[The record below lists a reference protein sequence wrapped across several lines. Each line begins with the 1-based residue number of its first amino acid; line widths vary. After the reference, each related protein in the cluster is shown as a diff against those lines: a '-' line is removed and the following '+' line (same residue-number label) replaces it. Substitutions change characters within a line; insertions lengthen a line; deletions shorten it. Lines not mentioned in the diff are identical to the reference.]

1 MLVET
6 EALTAILG
14 FLALTSTATML
25 SLRHCLSC
33 FFAFHG
39 FIFDS
44 CCFSVLWNSY
54 AVTTSCRSRG
64 CLVIIGHAWRNSVRL
79 LYPSAFACS
88 SVMSARRCSYLFVI
102 WGEIRVLGFVG

>member
-6 EALTAILG
+6 VALTAILG
-14 FLALTSTATML
+14 FLALASTATML
-25 SLRHCLSC
+25 SLSHFLSC

-39 FIFDS
+39 FVFGS

-64 CLVIIGHAWRNSVRL
+64 CLVISGHSFRNSARL

-102 WGEIRVLGFVG
+102 FMWAWAFSE